1 MKISKGDKLEEITLP
16 RDDGSTFNLSETH
29 GKKVLLTFY
38 RIAGC
43 SFCNLRLNEINKRF
57 NELGNNFTHVAIF
70 HSPVDNLRSYMKKH
84 NNLPFTVLADEDFK
98 YFQKYQ
104 IERSM
109 MKTLSAMR
117 FKSHKIIPA
126 MLKGYIPLK
135 IKGHFDIA
143 VTDVLINEQGTVDEV
158 YYAKKDIADHFS
170 FEKIKEFATS

>member
-16 RDDGSTFNLSETH
+16 KDDGSTFNLSETH

-70 HSPVDNLRSYMKKH
+70 
-84 NNLPFTVLADEDFK
+84 DEDFK
-98 YFQKYQ
+98 YFQKYE

-109 MKTLSAMR
+109 MKTLSAML

>member
-57 NELGNNFTHVAIF
+57 NELGSNFAHVAIF

-98 YFQKYQ
+98 YFSYYQ
-104 IERSM
+104 DLFPT
-109 MKTLSAMR
+109 KNNLV
-117 FKSHKIIPA
+117 
-126 MLKGYIPLK
+126 
-135 IKGHFDIA
+135 IA
-143 VTDVLINEQGTVDEV
+143 I
-158 YYAKKDIADHFS
+158 
-170 FEKIKEFATS
+170 